1 MFKAAP
7 RGAVWRE
14 LTADPLIPEWMHV
27 QTQCKGSYRAQ
38 DMVELLEKTLSPA
51 ADDCDSAVVCLDWFA
66 AHRDASVVEAIESRG
81 YVQLM
86 LCGGTTSIEQVYDT
100 NLHATLQARMNDLAD
115 VD

>member
-1 MFKAAP
+1 
-7 RGAVWRE
+7 
-14 LTADPLIPEWMHV
+14 MHV

-81 YVQLM
+81 HANLFHG
-86 LCGGTTSIEQVYDT
+86 GGTTDYEQVNDT
-100 NLHATLQARMNDLAD
+100 CLLYTSPSPRDPE
-115 VD
+115 